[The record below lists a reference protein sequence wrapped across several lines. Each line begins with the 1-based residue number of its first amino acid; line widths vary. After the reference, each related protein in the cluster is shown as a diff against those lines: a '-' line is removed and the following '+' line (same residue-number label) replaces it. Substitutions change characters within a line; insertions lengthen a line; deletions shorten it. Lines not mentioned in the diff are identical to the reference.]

1 MTPTPSRRRGALYAF
16 KVGEILLAW
25 LAISVAGAVALEAPL
40 TVDAILDAGTSATAF
55 TVAALLAWHIIL
67 LTRGMYA
74 SHRLENGGRELLD
87 VVGCACIMVASTA
100 VIAEFSAKQFAS
112 PQFISVFLVAL
123 LALTTFARLVL
134 RGFLRRLH
142 ARGRNIR
149 NVLIV
154 GAGDRALRLA
164 DTLGTRTDLGYRLVG
179 CVDDLRPGGESALP
193 WLGTLADL
201 PKVLSHTIVDEVF
214 IALPMR
220 SGYQQ
225 IQEAVLRC
233 EEQGTLVTLPTDFF
247 AARLARTRMGN
258 IDDQPVLYLSAV
270 PENDWRIGVKQFIDF
285 VGPLILIVLLSP
297 VLLGVAIAVRC
308 TSKGPVIFKQTR
320 VGLNKRPFT
329 LYKFRTM
336 VQDAE
341 VQQAA
346 LEHQNEASGPVFK
359 IRNDPRITSIGS
371 FLRKTSLDE
380 LPQLF
385 NVLKGDM
392 SLVGPRPL
400 PNRDVDGFREDWQRR
415 RFSVLPGITCLWQL
429 SGRSNISFE
438 QWMEM
443 DLQYIDQWSLLLD
456 LGILLKTT
464 RAVIKREGAY

>member
-1 MTPTPSRRRGALYAF
+1 MTPTPRKRQWALYAF
-16 KVGEILLAW
+16 KLGELVLTWLALSVSAVYAEAGTLDAQRLLHAATATPAFTLMCLLSWHITLLA
-25 LAISVAGAVALEAPL
+25 
-40 TVDAILDAGTSATAF
+40 
-55 TVAALLAWHIIL
+55 
-67 LTRGMYA
+67 RGMYA
-74 SHRLENGGRELLD
+74 SHRLENGGREIIDILVCVCI
-87 VVGCACIMVASTA
+87 VVACAA
-100 VIAEFSAKQFAS
+100 VIAVFIAPQFATSRFIVTFSAL
-112 PQFISVFLVAL
+112 VF
-123 LALTTFARLVL
+123 ALTTLERSLL

-154 GAGDRALRLA
+154 GAGDRAMRLA
-164 DTLGTRTDLGYRLVG
+164 STLRTRADMGYRLVG
-179 CVDDLRPGGESALP
+179 CVDDLRPISESTLP
-193 WLGTLADL
+193 WLGPLSDL
-201 PKVLSHTIVDEVF
+201 PKVLSQTVVDEVF

-220 SGYQQ
+220 SGYKQ
-225 IQEAVLRC
+225 IQQAVLRC
-233 EEQGTLVTLPTDFF
+233 EEQGALVTMPTDFF
-247 AARLARTRMGN
+247 AARLARTRLGH
-258 IDDQPVLYLSAV
+258 IDTQPVLYLSAV
-270 PENDWRIGVKQFIDF
+270 PENDWRIVVKRLMDF
-285 VGPLILIVLLSP
+285 FGPLALIVVLSP
-297 VLLGVAIAVRC
+297 VLLAVALAVRL

-336 VQDAE
+336 VEDAE

-346 LEHQNEASGPVFK
+346 LEGQNEASGPVFK
-359 IRNDPRITSIGS
+359 IRNDPRITSIGG

-400 PNRDVDGFREDWQRR
+400 PSRDVEGFREDWQRR

-438 QWMEM
+438 QWMEL

-456 LGILLKTT
+456 IGILLKTT

>member
-1 MTPTPSRRRGALYAF
+1 MTPAPRRRHGALFAF
-16 KVGEILLAW
+16 KVGEIMLAW
-25 LAISVAGAVALEAPL
+25 FTLSFAGAYALQARLSVESIAH
-40 TVDAILDAGTSATAF
+40 TGVSTTAF
-55 TVAALLAWHIIL
+55 TLTALLTWHVIL
-67 LTRGMYA
+67 LVKGMYA
-74 SHRLENGGRELLD
+74 SHRLEDGGRELMD
-87 VVGCACIMVASTA
+87 MAGCVCIMVASTA
-100 VIAEFSAKQFAS
+100 VIAIFTAEQFAS
-112 PQFISVFLVAL
+112 PRFIAVFGTVL
-123 LALTTFARLVL
+123 LTLTTLERSLL

-142 ARGRNIR
+142 TRGRNIR

-164 DTLGTRTDLGYRLVG
+164 RTLRKRADLGYRLVG
-179 CVDDLRPGGESALP
+179 CVDDLHPLNESSIP
-193 WLGTLADL
+193 WLGPLADL
-201 PKVLSHTIVDEVF
+201 SKVLSQNIVDEVF

-220 SGYQQ
+220 SGYEQ

-233 EEQGTLVTLPTDFF
+233 EEQGALVTMPTDFF
-247 AARLARTRMGN
+247 AARLARTRLGH
-258 IDDQPVLYLSAV
+258 ISDQPVLYLSAV
-270 PENDWRIGVKQFIDF
+270 PENDWRIGVKRLMDF
-285 VGPLILIVLLSP
+285 VGPLILCVVLAP
-297 VLLGVAIAVRC
+297 VLIGVAIAVWC

-336 VQDAE
+336 VEDAE
-341 VQQAA
+341 VRQAA
-346 LEHQNEASGPVFK
+346 LESQNEASGPVFK
-359 IRNDPRITSIGS
+359 IRNDPRITSIGG

>member
-1 MTPTPSRRRGALYAF
+1 MTPAPRRRHGALFAF
-16 KVGEILLAW
+16 KLGEVLLTWLALSIAGAYALHVPLSAEQMVQMATSTPTFTIACLLTWHVVLLA
-25 LAISVAGAVALEAPL
+25 
-40 TVDAILDAGTSATAF
+40 
-55 TVAALLAWHIIL
+55 
-67 LTRGMYA
+67 RGMYA
-74 SHRLENGGRELLD
+74 SHRLEDGGRELLD
-87 VVGCACIMVASTA
+87 IAGCVCIMVACTA
-100 VIAEFSAKQFAS
+100 VIAVFFAEGFAT
-112 PQFISVFLVAL
+112 PRFLTTLWAVL
-123 LALTTFARLVL
+123 LALTTLERSLL

-142 ARGRNIR
+142 TRGRNIR

-164 DTLGTRTDLGYRLVG
+164 RTLRTRTDLGYRLVG
-179 CVDDLRPGGESALP
+179 CVDDLRPLSESAIP
-193 WLGTLADL
+193 WLGSLADL
-201 PKVLSHTIVDEVF
+201 SKVLSQNIVDEVF

-220 SGYQQ
+220 SGYEQ

-233 EEQGTLVTLPTDFF
+233 EEQGALVTMPTDFF
-247 AARLARTRMGN
+247 AARLARTRLGH
-258 IDDQPVLYLSAV
+258 ISDQPVLYLSAV
-270 PENDWRIGVKQFIDF
+270 PENDWRIGVKRLIDF
-285 VGPLILIVLLSP
+285 VGPLVLCIVLAP
-297 VLLGVAIAVRC
+297 VLLAVAIAVRC

-336 VQDAE
+336 VEDAE
-341 VQQAA
+341 VRQAA
-346 LEHQNEASGPVFK
+346 LEDQNEASGPVFK
-359 IRNDPRITSIGS
+359 IRNDPRITSIGG